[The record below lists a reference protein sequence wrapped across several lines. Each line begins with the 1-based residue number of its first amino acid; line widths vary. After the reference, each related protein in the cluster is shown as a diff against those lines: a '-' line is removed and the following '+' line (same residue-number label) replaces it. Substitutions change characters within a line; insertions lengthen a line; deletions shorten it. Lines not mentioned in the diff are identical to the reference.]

1 MNIDRPME
9 GIRLALRMATL
20 LRENPDGGNSQ
31 AMMQAVLDASVSELW
46 SALVFNASILNTSLS
61 PEAWEALGLA
71 ALKVE
76 GEE

>member
-1 MNIDRPME
+1 MPVFLGVGTAFIIDAPVFV
-9 GIRLALRMATL
+9 
-20 LRENPDGGNSQ
+20 DQS
-31 AMMQAVLDASVSELW
+31 ASIID
-46 SALVFNASILNTSLS
+46 LVFNASILNTSLS